1 MEERIDG
8 QTVELMETSGRA
20 GGPIKMSRFT

>member
-20 GGPIKMSRFT
+20 GGPIKMSCFT